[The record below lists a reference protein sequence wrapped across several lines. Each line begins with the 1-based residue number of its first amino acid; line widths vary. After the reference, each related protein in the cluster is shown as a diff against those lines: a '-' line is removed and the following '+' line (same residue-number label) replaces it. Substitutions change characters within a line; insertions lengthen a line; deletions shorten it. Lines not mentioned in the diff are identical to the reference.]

1 MFLFHIF
8 IHLFVIDRQGEVHEK
23 RLLLR
28 YREMRIV
35 IVPPLVNLYSR
46 DRCLHAVQHNRD
58 DMVLA
63 RFPATAG
70 EIGLLG
76 EESLFLPARK
86 RSQLEREV
94 FHSRR
99 RGDEAERGGG
109 YRSPGRFV
117 LLFEDCRPLCFRSG
131 QRKGGDPVQALKSS
145 VFQQHAFIRS

>member
-1 MFLFHIF
+1 
-8 IHLFVIDRQGEVHEK
+8 
-23 RLLLR
+23 
-28 YREMRIV
+28 
-35 IVPPLVNLYSR
+35 
-46 DRCLHAVQHNRD
+46 
-58 DMVLA
+58 MVLA

-117 LLFEDCRPLCFRSG
+117 LLLRIAARCASVAVSVRVETPFRP
-131 QRKGGDPVQALKSS
+131 
-145 VFQQHAFIRS
+145 